1 MNNFIANRVWITGTS
16 SGLGLA
22 LVEQLLEQGSRVA
35 ASGRTCE
42 LLQDLSLQYPE
53 SLLLLDGNLS
63 EPDEA
68 QEAARQISDHWG
80 ALDCL
85 IINAGTC
92 DYLAI
97 DTPAPAIFEGIVSS
111 NLSATRHCLES
122 ARPLLQDNNSPQ
134 VVSILSRYS
143 ALQLHD
149 PSQPATVDNSLV
161 QLLNSQRA
169 ALAAQAIDLTI
180 IAPLDLNFTLVTEQV
195 APEQWT
201 AHTAA
206 EVILDRL
213 PDRPAN
219 LVLEALHLN
228 DLWPLPR

>member
-16 SGLGLA
+16 NGLGLA

-80 ALDCL
+80 ALDCM

-122 ARPLLQDNNSPQ
+122 ARPLLQGNNSPQ

-180 IAPLDLNFTLVTEQV
+180 IAPLDLNFAQVTEPV

-206 EVILDRL
+206 EVILNRL

>member
-1 MNNFIANRVWITGTS
+1 LNNFIANRVWITGTS
-16 SGLGLA
+16 NGLGLA

-80 ALDCL
+80 ALDCM

-122 ARPLLQDNNSPQ
+122 ARPLLQGNNSPQ

-180 IAPLDLNFTLVTEQV
+180 IAPLDLNFAQVTEPV

-206 EVILDRL
+206 EVILNRL

>member
-1 MNNFIANRVWITGTS
+1 MNNSIANHVWITGAS
-16 SGLGLA
+16 SGLGLS

-42 LLQDLSLQYPE
+42 LLQDLSLEYPE
-53 SLLLLDGNLS
+53 SLLLIDGNLS
-63 EPDEA
+63 EPHVA

-80 ALDCL
+80 ALDRL

-97 DTPAPAIFEGIVSS
+97 DTPAPAIFEGIISS
-111 NLSATRHCLES
+111 NLNATRHCLES
-122 ARPLLQDNNSPQ
+122 ARPLLQGSNSPQ

-180 IAPLDLNFTLVTEQV
+180 IAPLDLNFAQVTEQV

-206 EVILDRL
+206 EVILERL

-219 LVLEALHLN
+219 LVLEALHLS

>member
-1 MNNFIANRVWITGTS
+1 M
-16 SGLGLA
+16 
-22 LVEQLLEQGSRVA
+22 
-35 ASGRTCE
+35 
-42 LLQDLSLQYPE
+42 
-53 SLLLLDGNLS
+53 
-63 EPDEA
+63 
-68 QEAARQISDHWG
+68 
-80 ALDCL
+80 
-85 IINAGTC
+85 
-92 DYLAI
+92 
-97 DTPAPAIFEGIVSS
+97 
-111 NLSATRHCLES
+111 
-122 ARPLLQDNNSPQ
+122 
-134 VVSILSRYS
+134 VSILSRYS

-180 IAPLDLNFTLVTEQV
+180 IAPLDLNFTQVTEPV
-195 APEQWT
+195 VPEQWT

-206 EVILDRL
+206 EVILNRL

>member
-16 SGLGLA
+16 NGLGLA

-80 ALDCL
+80 ALDCM

-122 ARPLLQDNNSPQ
+122 AHPLLQGNNSPQ

-180 IAPLDLNFTLVTEQV
+180 IAPLDLNFTQVTEPV
-195 APEQWT
+195 VPEQWT
-201 AHTAA
+201 AHIAA
-206 EVILDRL
+206 EVILNHL

>member
-1 MNNFIANRVWITGTS
+1 MTGTS
-16 SGLGLA
+16 NGLGLA

-80 ALDCL
+80 ALDCM

-122 ARPLLQDNNSPQ
+122 ARPLLQGNNSPQ

-180 IAPLDLNFTLVTEQV
+180 IAPLDLNFAQVTEPV

-206 EVILDRL
+206 EVILNRL

>member
-16 SGLGLA
+16 NGLGLA

-80 ALDCL
+80 ALDCM

-122 ARPLLQDNNSPQ
+122 ARPLLQGNNSPQ

-180 IAPLDLNFTLVTEQV
+180 IAPLDLNFTQVTEPV
-195 APEQWT
+195 VPEQWT

-206 EVILDRL
+206 EVILNRL

>member
-16 SGLGLA
+16 NGLGLA

-122 ARPLLQDNNSPQ
+122 AHPLLQGNNSPQ

-180 IAPLDLNFTLVTEQV
+180 IAPLDLNFAQVTEPV

-206 EVILDRL
+206 EVILNRL

>member
-1 MNNFIANRVWITGTS
+1 MNNSIAQRVWITGTS
-16 SGLGLA
+16 SSLGLA

-42 LLQDLSLQYPE
+42 VLQDLSLQYPE
-53 SLLLLDGNLS
+53 NLLLLDSNLS
-63 EPDEA
+63 EAHEA
-68 QEAARQISDHWG
+68 QEAAKQITDHWG

-97 DTPAPAIFEGIVSS
+97 DTPAPALFEGIVSS

-122 ARPLLQDNNSPQ
+122 ARPLLQRNNSPQ
-134 VVSILSRYS
+134 VVGILSRYS

-149 PSQPATVDNSLV
+149 PSQPATVDNSLI

-169 ALAAQAIDLTI
+169 ALAALAIDLTI
-180 IAPLDLNFTLVTEQV
+180 IAPLDLKFALVSEQT